1 MAINS
6 GNHDAYYMRRLVDH
20 VPSMLAYWD
29 RDLKCRFANA
39 AYKTWFGVE
48 PKALIGAS
56 MEALL
61 GPDLFAKN
69 KPFIL
74 GALAGKPQSF
84 ERVIPGPDGIDRHSM
99 ADYIPDVVDGVVM
112 GFLVQVTEVTRLKEA
127 QAALRASEAVLER
140 TGRITNVGGWEM
152 DLQTQAVTWSDQTCH
167 MHGVPPGHQPTL
179 EEAFEFVAP
188 QAREGIRQAV
198 QAALNQGTPWDMEL
212 PMITV
217 QGHHIWMRVIGE
229 VEYRD
234 GQAIKLVGAVQ
245 DITEQVHNRDELA
258 HEQALRIQ
266 LEQQASELRTL
277 LTERSDMLDVLA
289 HEVRQPLHNASAA
302 LQSAQAALATVDEKV
317 ATPRLAR
324 AQTVMT
330 QVMASID
337 NTLAVAALLARAE
350 PIDRQDT
357 DIDTL
362 LAVAIGDMSA
372 ADRPRV
378 KIQRITTTRTAT
390 MDMSLMRLAV
400 RNLLA
405 NALKYSAS
413 GSPVVVR
420 LYDSD
425 EPLAL
430 IIEVENTGQMIPADL
445 VPALFERGTRGHHSS
460 TVATGHGLGLYI
472 VKRVMEMHGGHVEL
486 AYNTPSVVSMR
497 LVIEQTND

>member
-1 MAINS
+1 
-6 GNHDAYYMRRLVDH
+6 
-20 VPSMLAYWD
+20 
-29 RDLKCRFANA
+29 
-39 AYKTWFGVE
+39 
-48 PKALIGAS
+48 
-56 MEALL
+56 
-61 GPDLFAKN
+61 
-69 KPFIL
+69 
-74 GALAGKPQSF
+74 
-84 ERVIPGPDGIDRHSM
+84 
-99 ADYIPDVVDGVVM
+99 
-112 GFLVQVTEVTRLKEA
+112 
-127 QAALRASEAVLER
+127 
-140 TGRITNVGGWEM
+140 
-152 DLQTQAVTWSDQTCH
+152 
-167 MHGVPPGHQPTL
+167 
-179 EEAFEFVAP
+179 
-188 QAREGIRQAV
+188 
-198 QAALNQGTPWDMEL
+198 
-212 PMITV
+212 
-217 QGHHIWMRVIGE
+217 
-229 VEYRD
+229 
-234 GQAIKLVGAVQ
+234 
-245 DITEQVHNRDELA
+245 
-258 HEQALRIQ
+258 
-266 LEQQASELRTL
+266 
-277 LTERSDMLDVLA
+277 
-289 HEVRQPLHNASAA
+289 
-302 LQSAQAALATVDEKV
+302 
-317 ATPRLAR
+317 
-324 AQTVMT
+324 
-330 QVMASID
+330 
-337 NTLAVAALLARAE
+337 LAVAALLARAE